1 MLLLTL
7 SCYTYLKRKCW
18 IILELLIFFLAQD
31 FIDRV
36 FCDVKEWGIND
47 TIGLIFILVQI
58 GIKIFKRD
66 KSLHNNLS

>member
-7 SCYTYLKRKCW
+7 SCYNYLKKKCW

-36 FCDVKEWGIND
+36 FFDIKEWNAND
-47 TIGLIFILVQI
+47 TMGLIFIGFQLI
-58 GIKIFKRD
+58 IKTYDRFKT
-66 KSLHNNLS
+66 

>member
-7 SCYTYLKRKCW
+7 SCYNYLKKKCW

-36 FCDVKEWGIND
+36 FFDIKEWNAND
-47 TIGLIFILVQI
+47 TMGLIFIGAQLI
-58 GIKIFKRD
+58 IKIHDNQK
-66 KSLHNNLS
+66 

>member
-47 TIGLIFILVQI
+47 TIGLIFI
-58 GIKIFKRD
+58 GILAAVRYKNYIVNQFFT
-66 KSLHNNLS
+66 